1 MLCVLISLEGD
12 YETSFHSD
20 NNVQDLCCIQVVL
33 KQPPIDKPRLI
44 HYIEQ
49 TTRKWMREFEE
60 PHPDDLVMLISD
72 LDKLKVHLSGKSGF
86 ASLDG
91 NLFEDEK
98 AKAQSTLEALRRAYA
113 ELKAE
118 LELLKGE
125 VLLQE
130 KTNEQ
135 FASRE
140 KYRVEA
146 EHWQSSLFREDNHDH
161 IDPAFH

>member
-72 LDKLKVHLSGKSGF
+72 LDKLKVHLSGKSRLTC
-86 ASLDG
+86 LDG
-91 NLFEDEK
+91 NLFEDGKKK
-98 AKAQSTLEALRRAYA
+98 ARSLLED
-113 ELKAE
+113 
-118 LELLKGE
+118 LENLCRGE
-125 VLLQE
+125 V
-130 KTNEQ
+130 
-135 FASRE
+135 
-140 KYRVEA
+140 
-146 EHWQSSLFREDNHDH
+146 
-161 IDPAFH
+161 